1 MEKTNHLQG
10 RQVSGGGKI
19 IAFLFPFIG
28 VIMYFV
34 NKYSVTNPSAY
45 LKFALAGFICG
56 TLGTLL
62 SMIMR

>member
-28 VIMYFV
+28 VI
-34 NKYSVTNPSAY
+34 S
-45 LKFALAGFICG
+45 
-56 TLGTLL
+56 TLL
-62 SMIMR
+62 LIHLHI